1 MIKILSLGKQ
11 IGQTS
16 VSGIEAFQ
24 KGNTVKLWDPKKKEI
39 IKTIVTEKSLFAK
52 TKRVYNQFGA
62 CTDIFLQHKYVD
74 GGNPVLV
81 NVHMKANGNVIKNT
95 LEASHYDVA
104 TKQYGLKIDTEKLLT
119 HGGPNEPET
128 KFIPKARFPRAIDGF
143 NLPNGWSARL
153 S

>member
-1 MIKILSLGKQ
+1 MIKILSLRKQ
-11 IGQTS
+11 IGRTS

-62 CTDIFLQHKYVD
+62 CTDMFLQHKYEV
-74 GGNPVLV
+74 GGHHVLV
-81 NVHMKANGNVIKNT
+81 NVHIKANGNVIKNT
-95 LEASHYDVA
+95 LEANYYNVDI
-104 TKQYGLKIDTEKLLT
+104 KQDGLKIVTDKLLT
-119 HGGPNEPET
+119 RGGPNEHET

-143 NLPNGWSARL
+143 NLTNYWSARL